1 MDRGT
6 TIWPEKTYTQG
17 EVDVLLEQ
25 KNEAVLSRSA
35 EVKKET
41 QTADRQERLEEKT
54 VENLIKKSNRVV
66 ISISSVFP
74 FDLFPNTI
82 TVEEGRITVVIRH
95 LLTTAMH
102 SVDLKD
108 ISNVFINKSIFF
120 SQIEI
125 ASRTFENNEVRIK
138 FLRNKDASFLRRMIE
153 GLRIFESKQIDTS
166 GYSIDELIVKL
177 GELSTTVTSA

>member
-17 EVDVLLEQ
+17 EVNVMLNKQNPEVVQSEVHQEKLQDQVMDKLL
-25 KNEAVLSRSA
+25 
-35 EVKKET
+35 
-41 QTADRQERLEEKT
+41 
-54 VENLIKKSNRVV
+54 KKSNRVV
-66 ISISSVFP
+66 VSISSVFP
-74 FDLFPNTI
+74 FDIFPNSI
-82 TVEEGRITVVIRH
+82 TVEEGRVTVIKRH

-125 ASRTFENNEVRIK
+125 VSRTFEDNEVKIK
-138 FLRNKDASFLRRMIE
+138 FLRNKDASFVRRIIE
-153 GLRIFESKQIDTS
+153 GMRIFENKQIDTS